1 MQVKALK
8 TFQGR
13 YGKIRAGETFN
24 AEPGYVLA
32 LNKRK
37 GFPMVEVL
45 SKQDEPGPTK
55 DRSKGEAPGRAGKE
69 KPGDQGRPPVSDTA
83 GQQGA
88 GAALTSQSL
97 PAVPASRARI
107 AVPSPRGGRKGK
119 PTPRK
124 GNAKPAT
131 KTPSTPASAP
141 PDA

>member
-1 MQVKALK
+1 MQVRALK
-8 TFQGR
+8 TFHSR

-24 AEPGYVLA
+24 AEPGYVVA

-37 GFPMVEVL
+37 DNPLVEVL
-45 SKQDEPGPTK
+45 SKQDEPGPSK

-69 KPGDQGRPPVSDTA
+69 NPGDQGRAPVSDSGQVPAA
-83 GQQGA
+83 GTGI
-88 GAALTSQSL
+88 TSRSL

-107 AVPSPRGGRKGK
+107 AQPSPRGGRKGK

-124 GNAKPAT
+124 GKAKPAT
-131 KTPSTPASAP
+131 KTPSTPAAP